1 MTTHERP
8 TILVVEDDRATREMY
23 EYALRVEG
31 FEVSL
36 ASDGFSALRL
46 LEHELPDAIVLD
58 LDLPHVSGI
67 DVQQEVLAHAE
78 TSAIPIIVA
87 TGTDWKTSAGVFQIL
102 RKPITPD
109 VLIAVV
115 RKALSP
121 ADGTL
126 PSDHARRRRT

>member
-23 EYALRVEG
+23 EYALRMEG
-31 FEVSL
+31 FAVL
-36 ASDGFSALRL
+36 VASDGFGALRL
-46 LEHELPDAIVLD
+46 LEHELPDAIVID

-67 DVQQEVLAHAE
+67 NVQQEVLAHAE
-78 TSAIPIIVA
+78 TSAIPIIVV
-87 TGTDWKTSAGVFQIL
+87 TGTDWKTPGGVFQIL

-109 VLIAVV
+109 VLVPVV

-121 ADGTL
+121 PDGTL
-126 PSDHARRRRT
+126 PSDHGRRRRT